1 MKGNTQL
8 FIIGCGLGGML
19 SGDIS
24 KGMRKWLIGWNNERK
39 Y

>member
-1 MKGNTQL
+1 MKGNTPL
-8 FIIGCGLGGML
+8 FIIDSGLGGL
-19 SGDIS
+19 SSGDIS